1 MTDKP
6 LTFKEIIEIIVI
18 FIIVYLNI
26 IVWWAVLSH

>member
-6 LTFKEIIEIIVI
+6 LTLREIGLVIII

-26 IVWWAVLSH
+26 WVWYAALAK